1 MDKKKFVL
9 GSLTVLLAY
18 LVFDY
23 LVNAGILRSTYES
36 DALRKLWR
44 PDIADK
50 TWILWVVNVVWA
62 FLFSLI
68 YVKGYEGRGGMMEG
82 VRYGFWIGLFM
93 AVPMAFGQYVV
104 YPIPFQLALQ
114 WFVFG
119 TIQSVIC
126 GAALAFVYRSAKPT
140 IRPVGE

>member
-1 MDKKKFVL
+1 MDKKRFVV
-9 GSLTVLLAY
+9 GSLVVLAVY

-23 LVNAGILRSTYES
+23 LVNAGVLRSSYES
-36 DALRKLWR
+36 ESLKKLWR
-44 PDIADK
+44 PDFADK
-50 TWILWVVNVVWA
+50 TWIMWIINVIWS

-68 YVKGYEGRGGMMEG
+68 YIKGYEGRGGMMEG

-93 AVPMAFGQYVV
+93 SVPMAFGQYVV

-119 TIQSVIC
+119 TLQSVIC
-126 GAALAFVYRSAKPT
+126 GAALAFVYRSVKPT
-140 IRPVGE
+140 VRMSSE

>member
-1 MDKKKFVL
+1 MDKKRFVV
-9 GSLTVLLAY
+9 GSLVVLAVY

-23 LVNAGILRSTYES
+23 LVNAGVLRTTYES
-36 DALRKLWR
+36 ESLKKLWR
-44 PDIADK
+44 PDFADK
-50 TWILWVVNVVWA
+50 TWIMWIINVIWS

-68 YVKGYEGRGGMMEG
+68 YIKGYEGRGGMMEG

-93 AVPMAFGQYVV
+93 SVPMAFGQYVV

-119 TIQSVIC
+119 TLQSVIC
-126 GAALAFVYRSAKPT
+126 GAALAFVYRSVKPT
-140 IRPVGE
+140 VRMSSE